1 MITGINIKLPFEE
14 SESGGVFNVNKTTG
28 QALTDD
34 LLCLMTTRR
43 GNRVMR
49 NRIYSPIYDYIDE
62 PIDDITIENLTR
74 DIEQKIQEFLP
85 QIDVYETR
93 ITPYEDQNILEIKI
107 LFTVKSFYNIKQSLV
122 LNIATQNN
130 TITGNFTNA

>member
-14 SESGGVFNVNKTTG
+14 SEAGGVFNVNKTTG

-49 NRIYSPIYDYIDE
+49 NRIYSPIYDYINE
-62 PIDDITIENLTR
+62 PIDEITIGNLSK

-93 ITPYEDQNILEIKI
+93 ITPHEDQNTLEIKI

-122 LNIATQNN
+122 INVGMQNN
-130 TITGNFTNA
+130 MITDNITNT

>member
-14 SESGGVFNVNKTTG
+14 SDSGGVFNVNKTTG

-49 NRIYSPIYDYIDE
+49 NRIYSPVYDYLNE
-62 PIDDITIENLTR
+62 PIDEITIENLSR

-107 LFTVKSFYNIKQSLV
+107 LFTVKNFYNIKQSLV
-122 LNIATQNN
+122 INVGLQNN
-130 TITGNFTNA
+130 MITDNITNT

>member
-14 SESGGVFNVNKTTG
+14 SDSGGVFNVNKTTG

-49 NRIYSPIYDYIDE
+49 NRIYSPVYDYINE
-62 PIDDITIENLTR
+62 PIDEITIENLSR

-107 LFTVKSFYNIKQSLV
+107 LFTVKNFYNIKQSLV
-122 LNIATQNN
+122 INVGLQNN
-130 TITGNFTNA
+130 MITDNITNT

>member
-1 MITGINIKLPFEE
+1 
-14 SESGGVFNVNKTTG
+14 
-28 QALTDD
+28 
-34 LLCLMTTRR
+34 
-43 GNRVMR
+43 MR
-49 NRIYSPIYDYIDE
+49 NRIYSPIYDYINE
-62 PIDDITIENLTR
+62 PIDDITIENLRR

>member
-14 SESGGVFNVNKTTG
+14 SDAGGVFNVNKTTG

-49 NRIYSPIYDYIDE
+49 NRIYSPIYDYLNE
-62 PIDDITIENLTR
+62 PIDEITIQNLSK
-74 DIEQKIQEFLP
+74 DIEDKIQEFLP

-122 LNIATQNN
+122 INVGLQNN
-130 TITGNFTNA
+130 VITDNITNT

>member
-1 MITGINIKLPFEE
+1 
-14 SESGGVFNVNKTTG
+14 
-28 QALTDD
+28 
-34 LLCLMTTRR
+34 
-43 GNRVMR
+43 MR
-49 NRIYSPIYDYIDE
+49 NRIYSPIYDYLNE
-62 PIDDITIENLTR
+62 PIDEITIENLSR

-122 LNIATQNN
+122 INMGLQNN
-130 TITGNFTNA
+130 MITDNITNT